1 MSAQDADA
9 PRRIVC
15 GFLKRS
21 ARGLWRVI
29 VGILKEI
36 SDESAYERHLR
47 AHGREHSGEEWRRFS
62 DERGRRKFQRAKC
75 C

>member
-1 MSAQDADA
+1 M
-9 PRRIVC
+9 
-15 GFLKRS
+15 S

-36 SDESAYERHLR
+36 SDEAAYERHLR
-47 AHGREHSGEEWRRFS
+47 AHGRQHSAEEWRRFS

>member
-1 MSAQDADA
+1 MRTA
-9 PRRIVC
+9 
-15 GFLKRS
+15 L
-21 ARGLWRVI
+21 RGVWRVV

-47 AHGREHSGEEWRRFS
+47 AHGREHSGEEWRRFW
-62 DERGRRKFQRAKC
+62 DERLARTSQRAKC

>member
-1 MSAQDADA
+1 MSD
-9 PRRIVC
+9 RLVR
-15 GFLKRS
+15 GT
-21 ARGLWRVI
+21 RGLWRVI

-36 SDESAYERHLR
+36 SDEAAYERHLR
-47 AHGREHSGEEWRRFS
+47 AHGLERSAEEWRRFS